1 MENSTPPDHPQKGRK
16 KRENKRKQR
25 QQTSRCEITLKIL
38 VFTLK
43 INGLNLSRPIQS
55 TRGQWLPRWRAGDGP
70 CPPSPEAPV
79 DVPLQSRRGR
89 VGCEANPTRL
99 HTRNPLCTRKQ
110 REPMNGR
117 RGHPVQRQARGSW
130 CGCAGLT
137 VELRTAHTA
146 ADEKDIFK

>member
-1 MENSTPPDHPQKGRK
+1 MENSTTPDHPQKGRK

-110 REPMNGR
+110 RELMNGR
-117 RGHPVQRQARGSW
+117 LGTPRATAGTRKLVWLRRPHSGAQNSTHS
-130 CGCAGLT
+130 CG
-137 VELRTAHTA
+137 
-146 ADEKDIFK
+146 